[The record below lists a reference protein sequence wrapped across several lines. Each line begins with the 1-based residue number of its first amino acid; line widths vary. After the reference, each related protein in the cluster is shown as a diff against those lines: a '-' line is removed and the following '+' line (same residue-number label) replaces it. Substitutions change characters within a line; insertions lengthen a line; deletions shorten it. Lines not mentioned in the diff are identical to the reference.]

1 MSDSPSIKGV
11 ASPTSVDPG
20 DLVEVL
26 SREGTVQG
34 FGVVTFCTA
43 AERFD
48 YISANGEL
56 LQAKLDNV
64 FFAIRG
70 VYPSLPSKQYDVPLI
85 TAQLNEIIAR
95 SCNGVKDLL
104 PLLTVVHSQ
113 LCVQDRPRAVSFEY
127 VYERV
132 KKLKTVTNFSP
143 KSSAVHSINPAN
155 QLQRGV
161 SRLSLYLAMTY
172 HALTFVR
179 MPGTPFAVVSSQTM
193 DIVNKVMT
201 SLTQVELEHGAS
213 QLAHGNIQNSTLA
226 NTLRGFLDHYVLW
239 NDERLVPAAKA
250 ILETCDGGVRR
261 LDSVRG
267 FSSVFSKL
275 DGLSLFPWLI
285 KELQPKDSKIDSQRR
300 NGSPSSSSSS
310 AKKLTANLIRKSN
323 VSQLFTCNSV
333 EQCTMFDKQTAASF
347 DPRSSTLSTF
357 IPLVKGLDSPL
368 KLTSSIGVAA
378 RTAKLL
384 SRSMSMLPESVTR
397 KFEYSLRVPRQSL
410 RLTVKLDPLVNS
422 LDFDTANIDVCMA
435 MPIVD
440 SVHRV
445 DKALENALMSVDP
458 LISVYEIQIPANCS
472 DEIDNGAV
480 IETAERAK
488 NKPRVIRRAN
498 EDEEIPQ
505 TSPVEVT
512 HIQSIAGRIA
522 GKFMAARNLEA
533 PYVVTTKAGLE
544 RFSSEAG
551 LHSRIREH
559 AYVPIS
565 RPFDSSIALLVQK
578 LLLDSTVPKRL
589 YNGTERPPL
598 SSKMR
603 QALIPQL
610 NLISSLENR
619 DSLYWTLLNLQEQL
633 RDSLTFHIFRCT
645 ILEDSEPQGHP
656 EGQLVKAYCYDLDIE
671 VEVFVSA
678 HTEKL
683 FYGDQVIGT
692 EILELDPLLGLF
704 IVSM

>member
-1 MSDSPSIKGV
+1 M
-11 ASPTSVDPG
+11 DPG

-26 SREGTVQG
+26 SREGIVQG

-48 YISANGEL
+48 YISVNGEL
-56 LQAKLDNV
+56 LQAKVDNV
-64 FFAIRG
+64 SFVIRG
-70 VYPSLPSKQYDVPLI
+70 VYPSLPSKQYDIPLI
-85 TAQLNEIIAR
+85 AAQLKEIVSK
-95 SCNGVKDLL
+95 SCTGVKKVL

-113 LCVQDRPRAVSFEY
+113 LCVTDRPRAVSFEY
-127 VYERV
+127 VHERV
-132 KKLKTVTNFSP
+132 KLLKTMTKLNSESRMP
-143 KSSAVHSINPAN
+143 HSTNPAVKLN
-155 QLQRGV
+155 RGI
-161 SRLSLYLAMTY
+161 SRLTLYLAMAY

-179 MPGTPFAVVSSQTM
+179 MPGTPFAVVSSQAM

-213 QLAHGNIQNSTLA
+213 QLMHGDIQNSSLA

-239 NDERLVPAAKA
+239 NDERLVSAAKA
-250 ILETCDGGVRR
+250 ILETCDGGRR
-261 LDSVRG
+261 PLDSARG
-267 FSSVFSKL
+267 FSSVLSKL
-275 DGLSLFPWLI
+275 EGVSLFPWLI
-285 KELQPKDSKIDSQRR
+285 KELQPKENKLEPQRKPGFHAK
-300 NGSPSSSSSS
+300 NTKPS
-310 AKKLTANLIRKSN
+310 AALIRKSN
-323 VSQLFTCNSV
+323 TSQLFTSNSV

-347 DPRSSTLSTF
+347 DPRSSILSIF

-368 KLTSSIGVAA
+368 KLTSPVGVAA

-384 SRSMSMLPESVTR
+384 SRKISMIPEDMAK

-410 RLTVKLDPLVNS
+410 RLSVKFDPLVDS
-422 LDFDTANIDVCMA
+422 LELDTANIDVCMA
-435 MPIVD
+435 MPTVD
-440 SVHRV
+440 AAHQV
-445 DKALENALMSVDP
+445 DKTLEKALMASDP
-458 LISVYEIQIPANCS
+458 LISVYEMQIP
-472 DEIDNGAV
+472 DEQPDSLDSENV
-480 IETAERAK
+480 IETDVDK
-488 NKPRVIRRAN
+488 NKSRSAVQKIAEG
-498 EDEEIPQ
+498 EDDSPYSPSVEI
-505 TSPVEVT
+505 T

-522 GKFMAARNLEA
+522 GRFMAARNLEA

-551 LHSRIREH
+551 PHGRIGEH

-589 YNGTERPPL
+589 YSGAERPPL

-610 NLISSLENR
+610 NFISSLESR
-619 DSLYWTLLNLQEQL
+619 DLLYWTLLNLQDQL

-645 ILEDSEPQGHP
+645 VLEDSEPQGHP
-656 EGQLVKAYCYDLDIE
+656 EGQIVKAYCYDLDVE

-683 FYGDQVIGT
+683 FYGDQIIGT